1 MNNDS
6 ANSAEISLIYYPHR
20 TLKFPAK
27 PVTRVDADLLRLIDE
42 MFDIMYET
50 NGVGLA
56 ANQVNVPLRIFV
68 MDPTGKRDS
77 GEQQAF
83 INPVI
88 SRRRGDATDEEGCLS
103 IPDIRANV
111 RRSTALH
118 LSAYSQRGES
128 IELDLDGFP
137 ARIAQHEVDH
147 LDGVLFID
155 RIDAMVRKTLQSDLE
170 QLEARLQAAEAA
182 GTVDQSQEL
191 RDDWLRRYAS

>member
-6 ANSAEISLIYYPHR
+6 ADGAEISLIYYPHR

-27 PVTRVDADLLRLIDE
+27 PVTRVDGDLLRLIDE
-42 MFDIMYET
+42 MFDIMYESR
-50 NGVGLA
+50 GVGLA
-56 ANQVNVPLRIFV
+56 ANQINVPLRIFV
-68 MDPTGKRDS
+68 MDPTGERDS
-77 GEQQAF
+77 GQKQAF

-88 SRRRGDATDEEGCLS
+88 SRRRGDGTDEEGCLS
-103 IPDIRANV
+103 IPGIRANV

-118 LSAYSQRGES
+118 LSAYSQRGEAV
-128 IELDLDGFP
+128 EQDLDGFA

-155 RIDAMVRKTLQSDLE
+155 RIDALARKSLQEELAELE
-170 QLEARLQAAEAA
+170 RQFQVAEAA
-182 GTVDQSQEL
+182 GSIDQSQEH